1 MREACIGR
9 TRGLWKDPER
19 YMSYWQQIPGMWV
32 HGDWAS
38 RDADGCWFLHGRS
51 DDTIKISGKRVGPT
65 ELEELLLATRAVS
78 EAAVVGVPDA
88 VKGSAVV
95 CVVVPAQGES
105 PGAELAE
112 RLSAAIV
119 KGMGAS
125 FRPRRILFVK
135 DLPKN
140 RSTKVMHRVI
150 RGVLTQKPLGDLSS
164 LANPEA
170 IDELQLLAAAG
181 I

>member
-1 MREACIGR
+1 
-9 TRGLWKDPER
+9 K
-19 YMSYWQQIPGMWV
+19 SYWQQIPGMWV
-32 HGDWAS
+32 QGDWAS
-38 RDADGCWFLHGRS
+38 RDTDGCWFLHGRS
-51 DDTIKISGKRVGPT
+51 DDTIKVAGKRVGPA

-95 CVVVPAQGES
+95 CVVVPAPGQS
-105 PGAELAE
+105 PGPDLTE

-119 KGMGAS
+119 KGMGAP
-125 FRPRRILFVK
+125 FRPRQVFFVK

-140 RSTKVMHRVI
+140 RTMKVMRRVI
-150 RGVLTQKPLGDLSS
+150 RGVLSGEALGDLSS
-164 LANPEA
+164 LANPDA
-170 IDELQLLAAAG
+170 IDELQAIVAA